1 MAAKQTT
8 DRRIE
13 IVAPR
18 YEEVTIPIV
27 GLTPLLCHNMP
38 EAVKLQMVLDR
49 EQKERG
55 ATKGKKRKEAKSIEQ
70 QFADA
75 CYIANPDAPA
85 TNGRYGFPTSGFRLA
100 CKDAARTT
108 DMAMTLA
115 KLTFL
120 PLVELVPI
128 HCCEVRTRI
137 DKVGGTT
144 PGKPSTACVR
154 AEFHGWSVDLPIEY
168 DADFTSLEVIVNL
181 LQRAGRC
188 IGVGAWRPA
197 CGGLHGR
204 FRVGD

>member
-1 MAAKQTT
+1 MAQDTKVISVAALNYQT
-8 DRRIE
+8 
-13 IVAPR
+13 VN
-18 YEEVTIPIV
+18 VPIA
-27 GLTPLLCHNMP
+27 GLTPLLCHSMP
-38 EAVKLQMVLDR
+38 ERVKLQIVLDR

-55 ATKGKKRKEAKSIEQ
+55 ATKGKKKKDARTIEE

-75 CYIANPDAPA
+75 CYIIDPEADEHS
-85 TNGRYGFPTSGFRLA
+85 RYGFPTSGFRLA

-128 HCCEVRTRI
+128 RFTEVRTRI

-144 PGKPSTACVR
+144 PGKSSTACVR
-154 AEFHGWSVDLPIEY
+154 AEFHNWAIDLPIEF

-204 FRVGD
+204 FKVGE